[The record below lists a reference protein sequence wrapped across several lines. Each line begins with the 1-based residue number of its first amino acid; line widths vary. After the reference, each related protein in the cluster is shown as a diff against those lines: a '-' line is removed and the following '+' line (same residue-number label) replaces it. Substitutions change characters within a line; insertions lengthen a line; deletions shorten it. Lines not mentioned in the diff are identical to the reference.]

1 MLCVDIETTGL
12 DPNTCDIT
20 VAAVFDEE
28 CNVKRVFNFFTCVDR
43 SVLVSEFLDILDSAT
58 MLCMYN
64 GIKFD
69 IPFIQTAFQVDPD
82 RVSKWVLK
90 TADVYEARKQAYG
103 ITGRLDDVLKC
114 VGLSSKTSSGSVAI
128 EMAKNGQ
135 WTELEDYC
143 LQDVLL
149 TYQLT
154 KYKAIKVRDNVI
166 LDFTKIE
173 DGEDIEIF
181 RDIGSLMVETTPPQE
196 FCRISMIREPVDTH
210 SSILS
215 RMYNRVIGSVK
226 ECIRTMPRECT
237 RPVGTGVL
245 ENSHILD

>member
-28 CNVKRVFNFFTCVDR
+28 CNIKRVFNFLTCTDR
-43 SVLVSEFLDILDSAT
+43 SALVFEFLELLDGAI

-69 IPFIQTAFQVDPD
+69 IPFIQTVFNVDPD

-90 TADVYEARKQAYG
+90 TADIYEARKQAYG
-103 ITGRLDDVLKC
+103 ITGRLDDALNSA
-114 VGLSSKTSSGSVAI
+114 GLSSKTSSGSAAI
-128 EMAKNGQ
+128 EMAKNCQ
-135 WTELEDYC
+135 WVELEDYC

-154 KYKAIKVRDNVI
+154 KFKVIGIRNNVI
-166 LDFTKIE
+166 LDFTSIE
-173 DGEDIEIF
+173 DNADIEIF
-181 RDIGSLMVETTPPQE
+181 REVESLEVETTPPRE
-196 FCRISMIREPVDTH
+196 ACHIPMIRGTVDTNN
-210 SSILS
+210 SIFS
-215 RMYNRVIGSVK
+215 KIYNQMVGSVR
-226 ECIRTMPRECT
+226 ECIRTIPGECS
-237 RPVGTGVL
+237 
-245 ENSHILD
+245 NSRVSRSFEDS